1 MKLKTIWRK
10 LLRFLGMRVL
20 FFIVNL
26 LCRSLKIKTKN
37 RSAVKMLLKREEIF
51 VAAFWHGTML
61 APWYM
66 FRNQKAAALVSQS
79 EDGELLARI
88 LEKWKYRLIRGSSNA
103 GGKAALADL
112 VNAASEKR
120 RILMTPD
127 GPRGP
132 LHKFKAGAVITA
144 KRAGVPLILV
154 GVHYKSNREFKSWD
168 KFQMPKFF
176 SRVNMVFSDPIYI
189 DAGLSF
195 EETSRIISECEGIL
209 NNLQIEASTL

>member
-1 MKLKTIWRK
+1 
-10 LLRFLGMRVL
+10 
-20 FFIVNL
+20 
-26 LCRSLKIKTKN
+26 
-37 RSAVKMLLKREEIF
+37 MLLKREEIF
-51 VAAFWHGTML
+51 VAAFWHGTMI

-66 FRNQKAAALVSQS
+66 FKNRKAAALVSQS

-88 LEKWKYRLIRGSSNA
+88 LEKWKYKLIRGSSNA
-103 GGKAALADL
+103 GGKAALNDL
-112 VNAASEKR
+112 VGAANKKL

-132 LHKFKAGAVITA
+132 IHKFKAGAVITA
-144 KRAGVPLILV
+144 KRAGIPLILV
-154 GVHYKSNREFKSWD
+154 GVHYKANREFKSWD

-176 SRVNMVFSDPIYI
+176 SRVSMVFSDPIYI

-195 EETSRIISECEGIL
+195 EDTSKVIAECEELL